1 MHTDAPT
8 VPEGSTPGGRER
20 RRHPRATLEWPIT
33 IALSEGEH
41 EARLRDVSA
50 SGLCFFLDRAIP
62 EMTVL
67 ALRFELPGSARD
79 AGGADAAGTLLECN
93 GAVVRCE
100 RISPTLDHYEVA
112 VFFHDVSDSSRR
124 ALEAYVATPA

>member
-1 MHTDAPT
+1 M
-8 VPEGSTPGGRER
+8 
-20 RRHPRATLEWPIT
+20 
-33 IALSEGEH
+33 
-41 EARLRDVSA
+41 SA

-67 ALRFELPGSARD
+67 ALRFELPRAE
-79 AGGADAAGTLLECN
+79 GGDGTGTLLECN

-112 VFFHDVSDSSRR
+112 VFFHDVSDTLRR